1 MRRAVAWACRFDKQ
15 PRCAQLLGIA
25 AYFRANVLTPR
36 PAGGEI
42 GYILLILLNFRASA
56 APRAAGTPIANLLG
70 AGASGEQ
77 ESADV
82 D

>member
-42 GYILLILLNFRASA
+42 GYILLI
-56 APRAAGTPIANLLG
+56 
-70 AGASGEQ
+70 
-77 ESADV
+77 
-82 D
+82 